1 MLKRKIISLFS
12 SEFSYNFHSTFYRLN
27 ERDIFTL
34 CDAVCGI
41 VTITVVKQEYKKHES
56 NQNNVMK
63 ITTF

>member
-1 MLKRKIISLFS
+1 MLKRKIISLS
-12 SEFSYNFHSTFYRLN
+12 LSAFSYNCHSTFYCVN

-41 VTITVVKQEYKKHES
+41 VTITVVKQEYDKHES

-63 ITTF
+63 LTTF